1 MNTFLP
7 KNDLQLKEAFAYIS
21 SIEGS
26 SDHIKKVLSLIQNDN
41 LDKENFDKVLGE
53 YNIAHVEGIKPEV
66 LDMLLAYID
75 FILRDNVITDS
86 EAANFK
92 LLKKFFKIKEGDF
105 YKYRHANIEN
115 LLDRQFERI
124 YADNRIDNEEALYK
138 VGLQELFDLSYD
150 QFLELVNKEVT
161 SALKRGAN
169 PDELD
174 TVLMKVYQAKNK
186 SRERK

>member
-41 LDKENFDKVLGE
+41 LDKVLGE
-53 YNIAHVEGIKPEV
+53 YNIAHVEGIKLEV

>member
-7 KNDLQLKEAFAYIS
+7 QNDIQLKEAFAHLS
-21 SIEGS
+21 SIEEL
-26 SDHIKKVLSLIQNDN
+26 SDYIKKVSSLIQNGN
-41 LDKENFDKVLGE
+41 LDKENFNKILSD
-53 YNIAHVEGIKPEV
+53 YNIAHVEDIKPET
-66 LDMLLAYID
+66 LDILLAYID
-75 FILRDNVITDS
+75 FILKDNVITES

-92 LLKKFFKIKEGDF
+92 QLKRFFKIKEGDF

-115 LLDRQFERI
+115 LLNRQFELI
-124 YADNRIDNEEALYK
+124 YADNRIDKEEALYK

-150 QFLELVNKEVT
+150 QFLELVDKEVT

-169 PDELD
+169 LDELD
-174 TVLMKVYQAKNK
+174 TVLMKVYQAKIE